1 MNETTEITIAE
12 ATAQDLMDRFSAE
25 HLLPGESAAD
35 KAQLRAAFLG
45 ELAPKTA
52 LEARLADDLVEY
64 EWEIL
69 RHRRLRDAACRG
81 EFRETAT
88 NVLVT
93 GKPNYLASAA
103 DITEEHRALLY
114 ELVCED
120 PEVQQ
125 KAEEV
130 FFERTSWEPHHLFAM
145 AVGISRR
152 AQAHEDRIVD
162 LERRRRALQ
171 KDYRELQST
180 RPRDIE
186 DAEILDGAS

>member
-1 MNETTEITIAE
+1 MTDTTDIIVAD
-12 ATAQDLMDRFSAE
+12 ATVGDLMERYSAE

-35 KAQLRAAFLG
+35 KAQLRAALLV

-69 RHRRLRDAACRG
+69 RHRSLRDAACRG
-81 EFRETAT
+81 EFRAIAS
-88 NVLVT
+88 NVL
-93 GKPNYLASAA
+93 GKGAPNSTARAEDLTQE
-103 DITEEHRALLY
+103 DQALLH

-120 PEVQQ
+120 PKAQA

-130 FFERTSWEPHHLFAM
+130 FFERTSWEPHHLLGM

-152 AQAHEDRIVD
+152 AQAHEERIVD
-162 LERRRRALQ
+162 LERRRRALL
-171 KDYRELQST
+171 KDYREMKAI
-180 RPRDIE
+180 PRVDIE
-186 DAEILDGAS
+186 DAEIIG